1 MIKDFKKTAIIAR
14 DKDISYHEML
24 LRIERYASVSNTAP
38 GMKTVIVG
46 ENREG
51 WIYAFFSV
59 WNNRGIPVPVDA
71 SSQPDDIA
79 YILSDCQPSCIW
91 TTTGKRDLVDRAQQI
106 AGTDIQ
112 VHIIDNYEREPL
124 ADATPSEQSWE
135 RGSAVAVIIYTSGTT
150 GSPKGVMLSYD
161 NLQANL
167 YGVCEDIPIFNPSRR
182 TLVLLPV
189 HHILPLMGSI
199 IAPILTGGGVA
210 ICPSMS
216 GPDIMETLQR
226 GKIGIFI
233 GVPRLW
239 QTLYNGIKAKI
250 DAHCLTRLLFRI
262 CQKAGSRRLSR
273 LVFSSV
279 HKKMGGHIEICV
291 CGGAALDPEIGRGLA
306 TLGLEV
312 YEGYGMTETAPIIAF
327 TRPGDYIPGCCGLP
341 LQAVDCRIIDG
352 EICVKGPNVM
362 LGYYNRPEETRQ
374 VIDRDGY
381 LHTGDLARIDE
392 SGHIFITGRTKEIIV
407 LSNGKNVQ
415 PNEIEYKLER
425 YEDIVKEAAVMA
437 DGDMLRAII
446 VPQASWAAGRDDREI
461 EQALKIEIL
470 GPYNR
475 SVANYKKVMA
485 VTVWHDDLPRT
496 KLEKLQRYKLHDIL
510 DRSQENT
517 PHSRAETQN
526 MTATMPW
533 HDEYL
538 ILKRYM
544 EREKHID
551 VKPSSHIELDLAF
564 DSLDRV
570 SLQGFIEQTF
580 GIEINADNMASY
592 RDVSALA
599 AQIHEQ
605 KTRTDVED
613 ADWHTMLVEQTT
625 TAKLPV
631 ASFSH
636 RHIARLF
643 HHFLRHHN
651 SLEIHGRENIPAS
664 GPVIL
669 APNHQSVLDGPMT
682 MAGIASEHIDD
693 YYFYA
698 TEDHVSNSLLRHL
711 ASRHN
716 IIIMERK
723 ALKTSIMKLAAVLR
737 QQKSIV
743 IFPEG
748 TRSRTAAPGAF
759 KRTFAI
765 LSKELGVPVVPVCI
779 SGAFEA
785 MPRGRHIPTRHPI
798 SITYLPPVTPQPHDT
813 YDDIVSHVHKS
824 ISDSLR

>member
-1 MIKDFKKTAIIAR
+1 MIKDFKKTAIIAS
-14 DKDISYHEML
+14 DKNISYHELL
-24 LRIERYASVSNTAP
+24 LRIERYASASNTAP

-71 SSQPDDIA
+71 SSTPDDIA
-79 YILSDCQPSCIW
+79 YILTDCQPSCIW
-91 TTTGKRDLVDRAQQI
+91 TTAEKRSLVDKAQQI
-106 AGTDIQ
+106 AGTDIA
-112 VHIIDNYEREPL
+112 VHMIDDYEREPL
-124 ADATPSEQSWE
+124 EDAVPSEQEWE
-135 RGSAVAVIIYTSGTT
+135 SGQSVAVIIYTSGTT

-167 YGVCEDIPIFNPSRR
+167 YGVCDDIPFFNPSRR
-182 TLVLLPV
+182 TMILLPV

-216 GPDIMETLQR
+216 GPDIMQTLQR
-226 GKIGIFI
+226 GKISIFI

-250 DAHCLTRLLFRI
+250 DAHLLTRLLFKL

-279 HKKMGGHIEICV
+279 HKKMGGHIDVCV

-306 TLGLEV
+306 ALGLEV

-341 LQAVDCRIIDG
+341 LQAVECRIIDG

-362 LGYYNRPEETRQ
+362 LGYYNRPEETAQ
-374 VIDRDGY
+374 VIDRNGY
-381 LHTGDLARIDE
+381 LHTGDLARLDE
-392 SGHIFITGRTKEIIV
+392 KGRIYITGRTKEIIV

-425 YEDIVKEAAVMA
+425 FETIVKEAAVMQ
-437 DGDMLRAII
+437 DGDMLRAI
-446 VPQASWAAGRDDREI
+446 VVLQPAWEAGRTDSEL
-461 EQALKIEIL
+461 EQALKHEVL
-470 GPYNR
+470 EPYNQ
-475 SVANYKKVMA
+475 SVANYKKVMNI
-485 VTVWHDDLPRT
+485 TVYHGDLPRT
-496 KLEKLQRYKLHDIL
+496 KLEKLQRYKLRDIL
-510 DRSQENT
+510 DG
-517 PHSRAETQN
+517 SRRDGETAAVETVDV
-526 MTATMPW
+526 TADMPW
-533 HDEYL
+533 HEEYI
-538 ILKRYM
+538 ILKDYI
-544 EREKHID
+544 EREKKLE

-580 GIEINADNMASY
+580 GIEVNADTMASY
-592 RDVSALA
+592 KDIAALA
-599 AQIHEQ
+599 SHVHDT
-605 KTRTDVED
+605 KTHTDVEE
-613 ADWHTMLVEQTT
+613 ADWHTMLVGQTT
-625 TAKLPV
+625 SASLPTASPT
-631 ASFSH
+631 H
-636 RHIARLF
+636 RYLARLF
-643 HHFLRHHN
+643 RFMLRRHN
-651 SLEIHGRENIPAS
+651 SLKIHGIENIPAE

-669 APNHQSVLDGPMT
+669 APNHQSFLDGPMT
-682 MAGIASEHIDD
+682 MAGISWEHIDD

-698 TEDHVSNSLLRHL
+698 TENHVHNALLRHL

-716 IIIMERK
+716 IILMERR

-737 QQKSIV
+737 QQKNIV

-748 TRSRTAAPGAF
+748 TRSRTAEPGQF

-765 LSKELGVPVVPVCI
+765 LSKDLDVPIIPVCI

-798 SITYLPPVTPQPHDT
+798 SITYLPPVMPSAEDT
-813 YDDIVSHVHKS
+813 YDDIVNKVRDS
-824 ISDSLR
+824 IFQGL

>member
-1 MIKDFKKTAIIAR
+1 
-14 DKDISYHEML
+14 
-24 LRIERYASVSNTAP
+24 
-38 GMKTVIVG
+38 
-46 ENREG
+46 
-51 WIYAFFSV
+51 
-59 WNNRGIPVPVDA
+59 
-71 SSQPDDIA
+71 
-79 YILSDCQPSCIW
+79 
-91 TTTGKRDLVDRAQQI
+91 
-106 AGTDIQ
+106 
-112 VHIIDNYEREPL
+112 
-124 ADATPSEQSWE
+124 
-135 RGSAVAVIIYTSGTT
+135 
-150 GSPKGVMLSYD
+150 
-161 NLQANL
+161 
-167 YGVCEDIPIFNPSRR
+167 
-182 TLVLLPV
+182 
-189 HHILPLMGSI
+189 
-199 IAPILTGGGVA
+199 
-210 ICPSMS
+210 
-216 GPDIMETLQR
+216 
-226 GKIGIFI
+226 
-233 GVPRLW
+233 
-239 QTLYNGIKAKI
+239 
-250 DAHCLTRLLFRI
+250 
-262 CQKAGSRRLSR
+262 
-273 LVFSSV
+273 
-279 HKKMGGHIEICV
+279 
-291 CGGAALDPEIGRGLA
+291 
-306 TLGLEV
+306 
-312 YEGYGMTETAPIIAF
+312 
-327 TRPGDYIPGCCGLP
+327 
-341 LQAVDCRIIDG
+341 
-352 EICVKGPNVM
+352 
-362 LGYYNRPEETRQ
+362 
-374 VIDRDGY
+374 
-381 LHTGDLARIDE
+381 
-392 SGHIFITGRTKEIIV
+392 
-407 LSNGKNVQ
+407 
-415 PNEIEYKLER
+415 
-425 YEDIVKEAAVMA
+425 
-437 DGDMLRAII
+437 
-446 VPQASWAAGRDDREI
+446 
-461 EQALKIEIL
+461 
-470 GPYNR
+470 
-475 SVANYKKVMA
+475 
-485 VTVWHDDLPRT
+485 
-496 KLEKLQRYKLHDIL
+496 
-510 DRSQENT
+510 
-517 PHSRAETQN
+517 

-813 YDDIVSHVHKS
+813 YDDIVSRVHKS